1 MSASKLDAVY
11 RSMLLTK
18 FFTKG
23 WGKPENLRRLFEFR
37 KIVSNRDKCFTLV
50 EKDYP
55 VTITKEQNLAD
66 CKLIEGYFLS
76 PLEKCLPG
84 IVPEIAQKAHFQIVL
99 PIHWPDPHC
108 KPVCLHLAGTGD
120 HFFWRRRNLM
130 VKPLLKEAGIGGI
143 ILENPF
149 YGLRKPTDQ
158 IRSSLHNVSDIFV
171 MGGCLILES
180 LVLFHW
186 CERNGLGPL
195 GVTGLSMGGH
205 MASLA
210 ATNWP
215 KPLVLVPCL
224 SWSTASAVFLQGVM
238 SQSINWDLLEDQYLS
253 DGVYRE
259 KLSKMVTIVDE
270 AFLAGKKFARTYSN
284 NFNSTPNTQTIT
296 QDPIVDPLKC
306 SPFKNL
312 DITYKESSAKG
323 NAQVLDINENVIGFK
338 PEVPDNVK
346 SVSSEQKKIMK
357 DEWKKLLNDNKIS
370 QVLYDKL
377 TSNKTFELDA
387 QDIVDINKLD
397 DGQVKDL
404 LLKFTSDVKKG
415 ALLEKVKVSE
425 LSEPNETKQMTV
437 DINNNAKNISPVE
450 HDSSDTKSVV
460 AKEDSSK
467 TNILDDKTAKLESKQ
482 TAVNDNPNLPAI
494 KEGKD
499 DKLEKK
505 SWNLSDLTSDL
516 WINLPFMKSS
526 GKKIDISKIH
536 WRDREALQFMR
547 GIMDECTHL
556 SNFSIPFDTSLIIAV
571 CAKHD
576 AYVPREDVGTLEE
589 IWPGAEVRYVDA
601 GHVSAYILHQSL
613 FRSCIKEAFERSKK
627 KWKDGKH
634 VD

>member
-11 RSMLLTK
+11 RSILLTK

-23 WGKPENLRRLFEFR
+23 WGKPENLKRLFEFR
-37 KIVSNRDKCFTLV
+37 KIVSNREECFKLI
-50 EKDYP
+50 DRNYP
-55 VTITKEQNLAD
+55 VTITKEQNLTD
-66 CKLIEGYFLS
+66 CHLLEGYFLS
-76 PLEKCLPG
+76 PLEKYLPG
-84 IVPEIAQKAHFQIVL
+84 IVPEIVQKAHFQILL
-99 PIHWPDPHC
+99 PLHWPDPQS

-158 IRSSLHNVSDIFV
+158 VRSSLHNVSDIFV

-238 SQSINWDLLEDQYLS
+238 SHSINWDLLEDQYLS

-270 AFLAGKKFARTYSN
+270 AFLAGKKFAQTYSQN
-284 NFNSTPNTQTIT
+284 MDYGNSNT
-296 QDPIVDPLKC
+296 DDK
-306 SPFKNL
+306 KNL
-312 DITYKESSAKG
+312 IIDSLNSNTLKNVDITYKEIKG
-323 NAQVLDINENVIGFK
+323 DKLDDVNINNKNIIK
-338 PEVPDNVK
+338 PEVPVDESKTSNV
-346 SVSSEQKKIMK
+346 SGENLK
-357 DEWKKLLNDNKIS
+357 DDLKKLLEDNKITK
-370 QVLYDKL
+370 VLYDKL
-377 TSNKTFELDA
+377 ASNKNFELEPK
-387 QDIVDINKLD
+387 DIEDINKLT
-397 DGQVKDL
+397 DGRIKLL
-404 LLKFTSDVKKG
+404 LLKSKDLKTESDDTKI
-415 ALLEKVKVSE
+415 
-425 LSEPNETKQMTV
+425 NEV
-437 DINNNAKNISPVE
+437 NSNNNDIHENKDPINVCENLTNDTEDKKMESRE
-450 HDSSDTKSVV
+450 SD
-460 AKEDSSK
+460 
-467 TNILDDKTAKLESKQ
+467 LML
-482 TAVNDNPNLPAI
+482 AI
-494 KEGKD
+494 NKK
-499 DKLEKK
+499 EKK
-505 SWNLSDLTSDL
+505 PWTVSDLTSDL
-516 WINLPFMKSS
+516 WVNLPFFKST

-556 SNFSIPFDTSLIIAV
+556 SNFSVPYDTSLIIAV

-576 AYVPREDVGTLEE
+576 AYVPRDDVGTLEE

-613 FRSCIKEAFERSKK
+613 FRSCIVEAFERSKK

-634 VD
+634 F

>member
-1 MSASKLDAVY
+1 MSASRLDAVY
-11 RSMLLTK
+11 RSILITK

-37 KIVSNRDKCFTLV
+37 KVVSKREECFNLV
-50 EKDYP
+50 ERNYP
-55 VTITKEQNLAD
+55 VTITKEQNLSD
-66 CKLIEGYFLS
+66 CKLLEGYFLT
-76 PLEKCLPG
+76 PLERYLPG
-84 IVPEIAQKAHFQIVL
+84 IVPKIAQRAHFQVL
-99 PIHWPDPHC
+99 LPVHWSERDC

-120 HFFWRRRNLM
+120 HYFWRRRNLM

-238 SQSINWDLLEDQYLS
+238 SHSINWDLLEDQYLS
-253 DGVYRE
+253 DGAYRE

-270 AFLAGKKFARTYSN
+270 AFLAGKKFARTYSEKVE
-284 NFNSTPNTQTIT
+284 TDTQTTAQKEKQENLINS
-296 QDPIVDPLKC
+296 LKYD
-306 SPFKNL
+306 SNKNV
-312 DITYKESSAKG
+312 DITYKET
-323 NAQVLDINENVIGFK
+323 NVDTNLINKNDDANGSKVELGPK
-338 PEVPDNVK
+338 VPVRVVK
-346 SVSSEQKKIMK
+346 SEEVSEI
-357 DEWKKLLNDNKIS
+357 
-370 QVLYDKL
+370 DKL
-377 TSNKTFELDA
+377 TEELKILLSEKKIKGETSDEQEKILNESLFVNTEADIKKNLNNDISNKESPPL
-387 QDIVDINKLD
+387 Q
-397 DGQVKDL
+397 
-404 LLKFTSDVKKG
+404 TSGSTITDSAIAIGKVNEIEKK
-415 ALLEKVKVSE
+415 
-425 LSEPNETKQMTV
+425 P
-437 DINNNAKNISPVE
+437 
-450 HDSSDTKSVV
+450 
-460 AKEDSSK
+460 
-467 TNILDDKTAKLESKQ
+467 
-482 TAVNDNPNLPAI
+482 
-494 KEGKD
+494 
-499 DKLEKK
+499 EKK
-505 SWNLSDLTSDL
+505 SWNEFTSDL
-516 WINLPFMKSS
+516 WTSLPFIKSS

-556 SNFSIPFDTSLIIAV
+556 SNFSVPYDTSLIIAV

-576 AYVPREDVGTLEE
+576 AYVPREDVGRLED

-601 GHVSAYILHQSL
+601 GHVSAYILHQSV
-613 FRSCIKEAFERSKK
+613 FRACIKEAFERSKK

-634 VD
+634 IE

>member
-1 MSASKLDAVY
+1 MSTSKLDAVY
-11 RSMLLTK
+11 RSIVLTK

-23 WGKPENLRRLFEFR
+23 WGKPENLRRLFEFK
-37 KIVSNRDKCFTLV
+37 KIVSNRDKCFKLV
-50 EKDYP
+50 ERDYP

-76 PLEKCLPG
+76 PLEKHLPG
-84 IVPEIAQKAHFQIVL
+84 IVPEIAQKAHFQVL
-99 PIHWPDPHC
+99 LPVHWPDPGC

-130 VKPLLKEAGIGGI
+130 VKPLLKEASIGGI

-149 YGLRKPTDQ
+149 YGVRKPTDQ
-158 IRSSLHNVSDIFV
+158 IRSSLQNVSDIFV

-270 AFLAGKKFARTYSN
+270 AFLAGKKFARTYSKN
-284 NFNSTPNTQTIT
+284 LNAPSTRIT
-296 QDPIVDPLKC
+296 QDAIVDSLKC
-306 SPFKNL
+306 SSQNKL
-312 DITYKESSAKG
+312 DITCKESSAED
-323 NAQVLDINENVIGFK
+323 VERETLL
-338 PEVPDNVK
+338 
-346 SVSSEQKKIMK
+346 QK
-357 DEWKKLLNDNKIS
+357 LKIS
-370 QVLYDKL
+370 V
-377 TSNKTFELDA
+377 
-387 QDIVDINKLD
+387 
-397 DGQVKDL
+397 
-404 LLKFTSDVKKG
+404 
-415 ALLEKVKVSE
+415 
-425 LSEPNETKQMTV
+425 LSEPTETKSILSV
-437 DINNNAKNISPVE
+437 DENNSTMSKITPMSQ
-450 HDSSDTKSVV
+450 DSKENKTSTLV
-460 AKEDSSK
+460 AQDENSK
-467 TNILDDKTAKLESKQ
+467 TNILEDRTAKLESKS
-482 TAVNDNPNLPAI
+482 TCDNDKPNLPAV
-494 KEGKD
+494 KETKD
-499 DKLEKK
+499 ENKEKK
-505 SWNLSDLTSDL
+505 SWNVSDFTSDL
-516 WINLPFMKSS
+516 WINLPFMKPS

-576 AYVPREDVGTLEE
+576 AYVPRDDVGTLEE

-601 GHVSAYILHQSL
+601 GHVSAYLLHQSL
-613 FRSCIKEAFERSKK
+613 FRS
-627 KWKDGKH
+627 
-634 VD
+634 VL

>member
-11 RSMLLTK
+11 RSILLTK

-37 KIVSNRDKCFTLV
+37 KVVSNRDECFKLV
-50 EKDYP
+50 ERDYP
-55 VTITKEQNLAD
+55 VTITKDQNLSD
-66 CKLIEGYFLS
+66 CRLLEGYFVT
-76 PLEKCLPG
+76 PLEKHLPG
-84 IVPEIAQKAHFQIVL
+84 IVPEIAQKAHFQMLL
-99 PIHWPDPHC
+99 PIQWPEPTC

-120 HFFWRRRNLM
+120 HYFWRRRNLM

-158 IRSSLHNVSDIFV
+158 VRSSLHNVSDIFV

-238 SQSINWDLLEDQYLS
+238 SHSINWDLLEDQYLS
-253 DGVYRE
+253 DGNYRE

-270 AFLAGKKFARTYSN
+270 AFLAGKKFAQTYSQN
-284 NFNSTPNTQTIT
+284 MDNLLQRNTPDIIKQVTI
-296 QDPIVDPLKC
+296 DPAYP
-306 SPFKNL
+306 NL
-312 DITYKESSAKG
+312 DITYKENSAASNKFGELDDSKNKG
-323 NAQVLDINENVIGFK
+323 KRKETKVDEL
-338 PEVPDNVK
+338 VK
-346 SVSSEQKKIMK
+346 SFAQK
-357 DEWKKLLNDNKIS
+357 ENLNDELKVLLDEQKIS
-370 QVLYDKL
+370 QSLYNKL
-377 TSNKTFELDA
+377 TSNKKFELDS
-387 QDIVDINKLD
+387 QDIDIINKLTENRI
-397 DGQVKDL
+397 KEA
-404 LLKFTSDVKKG
+404 LLKCNTNID
-415 ALLEKVKVSE
+415 
-425 LSEPNETKQMTV
+425 TK
-437 DINNNAKNISPVE
+437 IESPVE
-450 HDSSDTKSVV
+450 QPSTQEKYTPHADLSSTNQEVLTNAVTTSESITTDSLKKTDSTKTESNEN
-460 AKEDSSK
+460 KEIVEVKSK
-467 TNILDDKTAKLESKQ
+467 PER
-482 TAVNDNPNLPAI
+482 
-494 KEGKD
+494 
-499 DKLEKK
+499 K
-505 SWNLSDLTSDL
+505 SWNVSDLTSDL
-516 WINLPFMKSS
+516 WVNLPFMKSS
-526 GKKIDISKIH
+526 GKKIDIGKIH

-556 SNFSIPFDTSLIIAV
+556 SNFSVPYDTSLIIAV

-576 AYVPREDVGTLEE
+576 AYVPREDVGALEE

-613 FRSCIKEAFERSKK
+613 FRACIKEAFERSKK
-627 KWKDGKH
+627 RWQDGKH
-634 VD
+634 IE

>member
-11 RSMLLTK
+11 RSILLTK

-37 KIVSNRDKCFTLV
+37 KIVSNRDECFKLV
-50 EKDYP
+50 DKDYP
-55 VTITKEQNLAD
+55 VTITKEQNLTD
-66 CKLIEGYFLS
+66 CHLLEGYFLT
-76 PLEKCLPG
+76 PLEKHLPG
-84 IVPEIAQKAHFQIVL
+84 IVPEIAQKAHFQILL
-99 PIHWPDPHC
+99 PVHWPDPHC

-130 VKPLLKEAGIGGI
+130 VKPLIKEAGIGGI

-238 SQSINWDLLEDQYLS
+238 SHSINWDLLEDQYLS
-253 DGVYRE
+253 DGAYRE

-270 AFLAGKKFARTYSN
+270 AFLAGKKFARTYSQTMES
-284 NFNSTPNTQTIT
+284 NSKPSVDTKPQNAIIDSLDCNT
-296 QDPIVDPLKC
+296 LK
-306 SPFKNL
+306 KV
-312 DITYKESSAKG
+312 DITYKEAGGDKQSEV
-323 NAQVLDINENVIGFK
+323 NEDCNNDIVIKPNVPFNTK
-338 PEVPDNVK
+338 WMSN
-346 SVSSEQKKIMK
+346 K
-357 DEWKKLLNDNKIS
+357 DEEKLKENLKVMLENNKITE
-370 QVLYDKL
+370 VLYNKL
-377 TSNKTFELDA
+377 TSNKNFELEP
-387 QDIVDINKLD
+387 QDIENINKLT
-397 DGQVKDL
+397 DGRIKLL
-404 LLKFTSDVKKG
+404 LLKYKDLEKEVTSEQTNVTNEVESKTVNKNKSDDHKDVKTKDLFEN
-415 ALLEKVKVSE
+415 ASNKIVKQKKTDGEIKPTESAELTISTNKKDKKPWTVS
-425 LSEPNETKQMTV
+425 
-437 DINNNAKNISPVE
+437 DF
-450 HDSSDTKSVV
+450 
-460 AKEDSSK
+460 
-467 TNILDDKTAKLESKQ
+467 
-482 TAVNDNPNLPAI
+482 
-494 KEGKD
+494 
-499 DKLEKK
+499 
-505 SWNLSDLTSDL
+505 TSDL
-516 WINLPFMKSS
+516 WVNLPFFKSS
-526 GKKIDISKIH
+526 GKKIDIGKIH

-576 AYVPREDVGTLEE
+576 AYVPRDDVGTLEE

-613 FRSCIKEAFERSKK
+613 FRSCIMEAFERSKK
-627 KWKDGKH
+627 KWNDGKH
-634 VD
+634 L

>member
-1 MSASKLDAVY
+1 MSASRLDAVY
-11 RSMLLTK
+11 RSILITK

-37 KIVSNRDKCFTLV
+37 KVVSNRDECFKLI
-50 EKDYP
+50 ERDYA
-55 VTITKEQNLAD
+55 VTITKEQKLSD
-66 CKLIEGYFLS
+66 CTLLEGYFIS
-76 PLEKCLPG
+76 PLHRYLPG
-84 IVPEIAQKAHFQIVL
+84 IVPEVAQKAHFQVLL
-99 PIHWPDPHC
+99 PIHWPEKGV
-108 KPVCLHLAGTGD
+108 KPMCLHLAGTGD

-130 VKPLLKEAGIGGI
+130 VKPLIKEAGIGGI

-149 YGLRKPTDQ
+149 YGLRKPMDQ
-158 IRSSLHNVSDIFV
+158 VRSSLHNVSDIFV

-253 DGVYRE
+253 DGEYRE

-270 AFLAGKKFARTYSN
+270 AFLAGKKFAQTYHPTTHPV
-284 NFNSTPNTQTIT
+284 STT
-296 QDPIVDPLKC
+296 VDMAK
-306 SPFKNL
+306 KL
-312 DITYKESSAKG
+312 DITYKEKNLESDIIDMTK
-323 NAQVLDINENVIGFK
+323 NMVDLNKKMPKKETKPFPREVLIQEL
-338 PEVPDNVK
+338 
-346 SVSSEQKKIMK
+346 QRLL
-357 DEWKKLLNDNKIS
+357 DEKKIS
-370 QVLYDKL
+370 QQLYEKLLSNDK
-377 TSNKTFELDA
+377 FELMP
-387 QDIVDINKLD
+387 QDIEDINKLTEEKINEILMKCKIAD
-397 DGQVKDL
+397 LRTTGMVENKTEPVKTDQKTTSL
-404 LLKFTSDVKKG
+404 PILKPQTQLQPVPETKLIKAKSKSWT
-415 ALLEKVKVSE
+415 VSE
-425 LSEPNETKQMTV
+425 
-437 DINNNAKNISPVE
+437 I
-450 HDSSDTKSVV
+450 
-460 AKEDSSK
+460 
-467 TNILDDKTAKLESKQ
+467 
-482 TAVNDNPNLPAI
+482 
-494 KEGKD
+494 
-499 DKLEKK
+499 
-505 SWNLSDLTSDL
+505 TSDL
-516 WINLPFMKSS
+516 WSNLPFLKSKS
-526 GKKIDISKIH
+526 EKKIDWSKVH

-556 SNFSIPFDTSLIIAV
+556 SNFSVPYDTSLIIAV

-576 AYVPREDVGTLEE
+576 AYVPRDDVGTLEE

-634 VD
+634 IN

>member
-1 MSASKLDAVY
+1 MSTSRLDAVY
-11 RSMLLTK
+11 RSILITK

-37 KIVSNRDKCFTLV
+37 KIVSNRDECYKLV

-55 VTITKEQNLAD
+55 VTITKEQNLSD
-66 CKLIEGYFLS
+66 CKLLEGYFLT
-76 PLEKCLPG
+76 PLEKYLPG
-84 IVPEIAQKAHFQIVL
+84 IVPEIAQKAHFQALL
-99 PIHWPDPHC
+99 PLHWQEKGC

-120 HFFWRRRNLM
+120 HYFWRRRNLM

-238 SQSINWDLLEDQYLS
+238 SHSINWDLLEDQYLS
-253 DGVYRE
+253 DGAYRE

-270 AFLAGKKFARTYSN
+270 AFLAGKKFARTYS
-284 NFNSTPNTQTIT
+284 
-296 QDPIVDPLKC
+296 
-306 SPFKNL
+306 
-312 DITYKESSAKG
+312 
-323 NAQVLDINENVIGFK
+323 
-338 PEVPDNVK
+338 
-346 SVSSEQKKIMK
+346 
-357 DEWKKLLNDNKIS
+357 
-370 QVLYDKL
+370 
-377 TSNKTFELDA
+377 
-387 QDIVDINKLD
+387 
-397 DGQVKDL
+397 
-404 LLKFTSDVKKG
+404 
-415 ALLEKVKVSE
+415 EKVKLGIQTNTQIEKQEHLIKSLKCDSYKDLIICQENDKVKNEKTKNIDLNTKVPIKIVKSE
-425 LSEPNETKQMTV
+425 GTREFDNLNKDLNLLLNENKITSDSDKIQKSPEKV
-437 DINNNAKNISPVE
+437 LDNAKLKQTEKLITSEISRNE
-450 HDSSDTKSVV
+450 SSLKSV
-460 AKEDSSK
+460 K
-467 TNILDDKTAKLESKQ
+467 TNTEKSKETEQTRNEIVHIDKKS
-482 TAVNDNPNLPAI
+482 
-494 KEGKD
+494 
-499 DKLEKK
+499 EKK
-505 SWNLSDLTSDL
+505 SWNVSEMTSDF
-516 WINLPFMKSS
+516 WTNLPFLKS
-526 GKKIDISKIH
+526 GKKIDIGKIH

-556 SNFSIPFDTSLIIAV
+556 SNFSVPYDTSLIIAV

-576 AYVPREDVGTLEE
+576 AYVPREDVGRLEE

-601 GHVSAYILHQSL
+601 GHVSAYILHQSV
-613 FRSCIKEAFERSKK
+613 FRACIIEAFERSKK

-634 VD
+634 IE

>member
-11 RSMLLTK
+11 RSILITK

-37 KIVSNRDKCFTLV
+37 KVVSNRDECFKLV

-55 VTITKEQNLAD
+55 VTITKEQNLSD
-66 CKLIEGYFLS
+66 CRLLEGYFVT
-76 PLEKCLPG
+76 PLEKHLPG
-84 IVPEIAQKAHFQIVL
+84 IVPEIAQKAHFQMLL
-99 PIHWPDPHC
+99 PIHWPEPTC

-120 HFFWRRRNLM
+120 HYFWRRRNLM

-158 IRSSLHNVSDIFV
+158 VRSSLHNVSDIFV

-238 SQSINWDLLEDQYLS
+238 SHSINWDLLEDQYLS
-253 DGVYRE
+253 DGSYRE

-270 AFLAGKKFARTYSN
+270 AFLAGKKFAQTYSQN
-284 NFNSTPNTQTIT
+284 MENLLQKNTPEIIKQVTI
-296 QDPIVDPLKC
+296 DPAYP
-306 SPFKNL
+306 NL
-312 DITYKESSAKG
+312 DITYKESSVVSNKFG
-323 NAQVLDINENVIGFK
+323 EPNDSKNEGKRKEEKVD
-338 PEVPDNVK
+338 ELVK
-346 SVSSEQKKIMK
+346 SFAQK
-357 DEWKKLLNDNKIS
+357 ENLNDELKVLLDEKKIS
-370 QVLYDKL
+370 QSLYNKL
-377 TSNKTFELDA
+377 TSNKKFELDS
-387 QDIVDINKLD
+387 QDIDIINKLTENRIREA
-397 DGQVKDL
+397 
-404 LLKFTSDVKKG
+404 LLKCNT
-415 ALLEKVKVSE
+415 
-425 LSEPNETKQMTV
+425 
-437 DINNNAKNISPVE
+437 NI
-450 HDSSDTKSVV
+450 DTKLEASQQLSPQNSEEKYTPHSDLSSANRESVNIV
-460 AKEDSSK
+460 TKSEGTTAESTKTESNQNKGLIELKSK
-467 TNILDDKTAKLESKQ
+467 PER
-482 TAVNDNPNLPAI
+482 
-494 KEGKD
+494 
-499 DKLEKK
+499 K
-505 SWNLSDLTSDL
+505 SWNVSDLTSDL
-516 WINLPFMKSS
+516 WVNLPFMKSS
-526 GKKIDISKIH
+526 GKKIDIGKIH

-556 SNFSIPFDTSLIIAV
+556 SNFSVPYDTSLIIAV

-576 AYVPREDVGTLEE
+576 AYVPREDVGALEE

-613 FRSCIKEAFERSKK
+613 FRACIKEAFERSKK
-627 KWKDGKH
+627 RWQDGKH
-634 VD
+634 IE

>member
-11 RSMLLTK
+11 RSILITK

-37 KIVSNRDKCFTLV
+37 KIVSNREECLKLV
-50 EKDYP
+50 ERDYP
-55 VTITKEQNLAD
+55 VTITKEQNLTD
-66 CKLIEGYFLS
+66 CRLLEGYFLT
-76 PLEKCLPG
+76 PLEKHLPG
-84 IVPEIAQKAHFQIVL
+84 IVPEIAQKAHFQALL
-99 PIHWPDPHC
+99 PVHWPDPAC

-158 IRSSLHNVSDIFV
+158 VRSSLHNVSDIFV
-171 MGGCLILES
+171 MGGCLLLES

-238 SQSINWDLLEDQYLS
+238 AHSINWDLLEDQYLS
-253 DGVYRE
+253 DGIYRE
-259 KLSKMVTIVDE
+259 KLKKMVTIVDE
-270 AFLAGKKFARTYSN
+270 AFLAGKKFARTYSEN
-284 NFNSTPNTQTIT
+284 IVTNTPNDKQTDNQISLKNT
-296 QDPIVDPLKC
+296 LKC
-306 SPFKNL
+306 EREFKRL
-312 DITYKESSAKG
+312 DITYKEPVSANDKG
-323 NAQVLDINENVIGFK
+323 AQENVNTNKNNIEVNK
-338 PEVPDNVK
+338 EVPSDTDK
-346 SVSSEQKKIMK
+346 SDVCEQIRGLKNQLQI
-357 DEWKKLLNDNKIS
+357 LLEENKIS
-370 QVLYDKL
+370 QLLYNKL
-377 TSNKTFELDA
+377 TSNQKFELEPD
-387 QDIVDINKLD
+387 DIDDINKLNE
-397 DGQVKDL
+397 
-404 LLKFTSDVKKG
+404 
-415 ALLEKVKVSE
+415 EKVKEILLRCKIIDLTKEATHDQETTKEPTPIPVSLE
-425 LSEPNETKQMTV
+425 DVKSSLQEPERDENDNQVVNIKQTETTE
-437 DINNNAKNISPVE
+437 P
-450 HDSSDTKSVV
+450 TKATTTEPIE
-460 AKEDSSK
+460 AKEPTSK
-467 TNILDDKTAKLESKQ
+467 EI
-482 TAVNDNPNLPAI
+482 VI
-494 KEGKD
+494 KP
-499 DKLEKK
+499 EKK
-505 SWNLSDLTSDL
+505 SWNEITSDL
-516 WINLPFMKSS
+516 WTNLPFLRSG
-526 GKKIDISKIH
+526 GKKIDIGKIH

-556 SNFSIPFDTSLIIAV
+556 SNFSIPYDTSLIIAV

-576 AYVPREDVGTLEE
+576 AYVPRDDVGTLEE

-601 GHVSAYILHQSL
+601 GHVSAYILHQSV

-634 VD
+634 IN

>member
-312 DITYKESSAKG
+312 DITYKESSAK
-323 NAQVLDINENVIGFK
+323 
-338 PEVPDNVK
+338 
-346 SVSSEQKKIMK
+346 
-357 DEWKKLLNDNKIS
+357 
-370 QVLYDKL
+370 
-377 TSNKTFELDA
+377 
-387 QDIVDINKLD
+387 
-397 DGQVKDL
+397 
-404 LLKFTSDVKKG
+404 DVKKG

>member
-11 RSMLLTK
+11 RSILLTK

-23 WGKPENLRRLFEFR
+23 WGKPENLKRLFEFR
-37 KIVSNRDKCFTLV
+37 KVVSNRDECFKLV
-50 EKDYP
+50 ERDYP
-55 VTITKEQNLAD
+55 VTITKEQKLSD
-66 CKLIEGYFLS
+66 CHMLEGYFLT
-76 PLEKCLPG
+76 PLEKYLPG
-84 IVPEIAQKAHFQIVL
+84 IVPQIAQKAHFQILL
-99 PIHWPDPHC
+99 PVQWPDTRC

-270 AFLAGKKFARTYSN
+270 AFLAGKKFARTYTENMERSPPHI
-284 NFNSTPNTQTIT
+284 SQRNTQDCGI
-296 QDPIVDPLKC
+296 DLKEDLKRLVD
-306 SPFKNL
+306 
-312 DITYKESSAKG
+312 
-323 NAQVLDINENVIGFK
+323 
-338 PEVPDNVK
+338 
-346 SVSSEQKKIMK
+346 
-357 DEWKKLLNDNKIS
+357 DNKIS
-370 QVLYDKL
+370 KRLYEKL
-377 TSNKTFELDA
+377 TSNRNFELELR
-387 QDIVDINKLD
+387 DIDDINKLH
-397 DGQVKDL
+397 DGRIKRL
-404 LLKFTSDVKKG
+404 LLKIKGDLQKEETDQLKKSSNTTTGVPDV
-415 ALLEKVKVSE
+415 
-425 LSEPNETKQMTV
+425 
-437 DINNNAKNISPVE
+437 NNNKTTKTILNVEKDNISE
-450 HDSSDTKSVV
+450 N
-460 AKEDSSK
+460 K
-467 TNILDDKTAKLESKQ
+467 TSL
-482 TAVNDNPNLPAI
+482 AI
-494 KEGKD
+494 KDKESISALVPKEGQI
-499 DKLEKK
+499 DKPERR
-505 SWNLSDLTSDL
+505 SWNVSDLTSDL
-516 WINLPFMKSS
+516 WVNLPFMKPS

-556 SNFSIPFDTSLIIAV
+556 SNFSVPFDTSLIIAV

-627 KWKDGKH
+627 RWQDGKH
-634 VD
+634 IV

>member
-11 RSMLLTK
+11 RSILLTK

-37 KIVSNRDKCFTLV
+37 KVVSNREECYKLID
-50 EKDYP
+50 KDYP
-55 VTITKEQNLAD
+55 VTITKEQNFSD
-66 CKLIEGYFLS
+66 CKLLEGYFLS
-76 PLEKCLPG
+76 PLEKYLPG
-84 IVPEIAQKAHFQIVL
+84 IVPEVAQKAHFQALL
-99 PIHWPDPHC
+99 PVHWQEKGC

-158 IRSSLHNVSDIFV
+158 VRSSLHNVSDIFV

-186 CERNGLGPL
+186 CERNGYGPL

-253 DGVYRE
+253 DGIYRE
-259 KLSKMVTIVDE
+259 KLSKMVTIIDE
-270 AFLAGKKFARTYSN
+270 AFLAGKKFAQTYSQKMDN
-284 NFNSTPNTQTIT
+284 TAQTNAQADKTLLNSVKCNSTE
-296 QDPIVDPLKC
+296 K
-306 SPFKNL
+306 KL
-312 DITYKESSAKG
+312 DITYKESSRAK
-323 NAQVLDINENVIGFK
+323 LDPPNIVDVSKNLELNNKVPKNV
-338 PEVPDNVK
+338 VRSK
-346 SVSSEQKKIMK
+346 SYEDI
-357 DEWKKLLNDNKIS
+357 EKLKEELKRLLEENKITRI
-370 QVLYDKL
+370 LYEKLISNDK
-377 TSNKTFELDA
+377 FELNPEE
-387 QDIVDINKLD
+387 IENINKLNEENIK
-397 DGQVKDL
+397 GI
-404 LLKFTSDVKKG
+404 LLKCKMDTLKIDSSEAHQPSQNTTASANETIQTNISTEIEIQKSPSIEEKPTTIQKPEMKVNI
-415 ALLEKVKVSE
+415 LEKE
-425 LSEPNETKQMTV
+425 GN
-437 DINNNAKNISPVE
+437 
-450 HDSSDTKSVV
+450 
-460 AKEDSSK
+460 SK
-467 TNILDDKTAKLESKQ
+467 
-482 TAVNDNPNLPAI
+482 P
-494 KEGKD
+494 
-499 DKLEKK
+499 EKK
-505 SWNLSDLTSDL
+505 SWNVSDLTSDF
-516 WINLPFMKSS
+516 WVNLPFLRSS
-526 GKKIDISKIH
+526 GKKIDINKIH

-556 SNFSIPFDTSLIIAV
+556 SNFSVPYDTSLIIAV

-576 AYVPREDVGTLEE
+576 AYVPREDVGRLEE

-627 KWKDGKH
+627 KWIDGKH
-634 VD
+634 IN